1 MTKAKPGKNEKGD
14 SPDLARLRKQLTA
27 MYLTYVE
34 KHFEDVGQ
42 KAALEQ
48 STHVQY
54 LAQLIDGECCGRED
68 RATSRRI
75 AAARF
80 PLLKTLEQFDWN
92 WPASINQM
100 QIRDLFRLAFLKDKG
115 NIIFI
120 GNVGLGKSHFATAL
134 AHTACLHGHS
144 ALFTT
149 AVNIIN
155 SLSAAQASG
164 GVKREMNRYLKPSVL
179 VVDELGYLPID
190 KFGADC
196 LFQIISAR
204 YERSSTIVTSNRAFK
219 NWAEIFNNDSV
230 LTSALLDRLL
240 HHAETVLIEGQS
252 YRMKDQVANLKV

>member
-1 MTKAKPGKNEKGD
+1 MTKAKPGKNERGD

-34 KHFEDVGQ
+34 KHFETAGQ

-48 STHVQY
+48 STHLQY

-100 QIRDLFRLAFLKDKG
+100 QIRDLFRLAFLKEKG

-164 GVKREMNRYLKPSVL
+164 GVKREMNKYLKPSVL

-252 YRMKDQVANLKV
+252 YRMKDQVANLKG